1 MREKHTPR
9 VDENFAEWEE
19 DLFNQANGRD
29 HWAVDRKNILSAIWP
44 LFLYIGIVSLLL
56 LYLWSR

>member
-1 MREKHTPR
+1 MNGKQKFLVE
-9 VDENFAEWEE
+9 ENFVDWETG
-19 DLFNQANGRD
+19 LFNKTKRRD
-29 HWAVDRKNILSAIWP
+29 HWPVDLKNVLCAIWP